1 MTCVDISAFLEM
13 SGKLSE
19 RSEAA
24 AIHFSITYVGDT
36 NTLLLIL
43 WDMGQLQIL
52 TNLCSLKLNFSEV
65 ETLTVFH
72 QLHIKER

>member
-1 MTCVDISAFLEM
+1 MDISALLEM

-24 AIHFSITYVGDT
+24 AVHFSTTHVDDI
-36 NTLLLIL
+36 NILLLIL

-52 TNLCSLKLNFSEV
+52 TDSCSLKLNFSEV
-65 ETLTVFH
+65 EMIMVFH
-72 QLHIKER
+72 KLHIKER